1 MSKRIIEG
9 NNLESESFQQWLLHS
24 SNHFTTKTSRTFLKL
39 TRLPPD
45 FLRICVEYR
54 YRNSQTHFKS
64 KNRNG
69 LSSLP
74 TKDLHKILQFRQQK
88 LELLFWI
95 QHELARENRE
105 IRHFYKELP
114 VFKRTLKVL
123 RTIERTVG
131 WEPWMAFIDHQQTC
145 DGAGV
150 CPKCRNIFFKD
161 GGCCSMS
168 CHCGHQF
175 SFQDAKL
182 DMTLLELGN
191 EASRVHSE
199 HLFRR
204 RLLKSAEDL
213 LLMPMDSHKKT
224 KPRPSL
230 NNEDV
235 FQIPSHRGCSYRSFA
250 SLPCVREEEEEKTGE
265 AIFESQEPTRNP
277 SGDELDQET
286 SNYSS
291 QIEDDEFSFSLLTT
305 ASCAPSDTV
314 SLCDYIYVSD
324 AKDADDLSLS
334 SVPVLKENRDEED
347 SYSLLS
353 GCNTVYSLDNDDYQ
367 PINTIGDKSDMIL
380 SYCMATKLGNSRSK
394 HAEEISFKA
403 KEHKDE
409 SSSDTM
415 AYERNFPKK
424 GNHDKESDTCGTN
437 SYLDQDEDDD
447 DLFLSIYDA
456 AKSSHGGR
464 VASRFK
470 GNPRISRTSSDWEIH
485 RRPNWSRKRRKKWK
499 QSRLR
504 YW

>member
-1 MSKRIIEG
+1 
-9 NNLESESFQQWLLHS
+9 
-24 SNHFTTKTSRTFLKL
+24 
-39 TRLPPD
+39 
-45 FLRICVEYR
+45 
-54 YRNSQTHFKS
+54 
-64 KNRNG
+64 
-69 LSSLP
+69 
-74 TKDLHKILQFRQQK
+74 
-88 LELLFWI
+88 
-95 QHELARENRE
+95 
-105 IRHFYKELP
+105 
-114 VFKRTLKVL
+114 
-123 RTIERTVG
+123 
-131 WEPWMAFIDHQQTC
+131 
-145 DGAGV
+145 
-150 CPKCRNIFFKD
+150 
-161 GGCCSMS
+161 MS
-168 CHCGHQF
+168 CPCGHQF

-213 LLMPMDSHKKT
+213 LLMPMGSRKT
-224 KPRPSL
+224 IKPRPSL

-235 FQIPSHRGCSYRSFA
+235 FRISSRQKHSYRSFA
-250 SLPCVREEEEEKTGE
+250 SLPCVREEEEEETGE

-286 SNYSS
+286 NNYSS

-324 AKDADDLSLS
+324 EKDTDDLSLS
-334 SVPVLKENRDEED
+334 SVPVLEENRDEED

-353 GCNTVYSLDNDDYQ
+353 GYNTVYSLDNDDYQ
-367 PINTIGDKSDMIL
+367 PITTLADKSDMIL

-394 HAEEISFKA
+394 HAEEISLSTNREESKA
-403 KEHKDE
+403 KEQKDE

-415 AYERNFPKK
+415 AYERNFTKK
-424 GNHDKESDTCGTN
+424 GNHDNESDTCGTN
-437 SYLDQDEDDD
+437 CYLDQDEDDD
-447 DLFLSIYDA
+447 DLFLCIYDA
-456 AKSSHGGR
+456 AKSSRGGR

-470 GNPRISRTSSDWEIH
+470 GNPRISRTSSGWEIH
-485 RRPNWSRKRRKKWK
+485 RRPNWSRKRRKNWK